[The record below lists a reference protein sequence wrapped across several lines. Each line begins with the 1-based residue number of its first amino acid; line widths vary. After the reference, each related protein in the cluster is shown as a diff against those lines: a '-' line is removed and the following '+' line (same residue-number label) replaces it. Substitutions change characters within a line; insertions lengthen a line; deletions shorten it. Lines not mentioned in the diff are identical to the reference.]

1 MKKKHIISLKRKNEL
16 SSKQAAQLLLL
27 KIEMMKVEIQKAEKK
42 LKNISSQI
50 K

>member
-1 MKKKHIISLKRKNEL
+1 MKKKHIINLKRKNEL
-16 SSKQAAQLLLL
+16 SPKQAAQLLLL

-42 LKNISSQI
+42 LKNISNQI